1 VVDVCDAVVQCC
13 PYVVIFVTE
22 QAQDC
27 VVVQTVIQ
35 IEVPEAMSFA
45 VDGVYAIQDCTYHEY
60 GIIGHDGAV
69 HPLFLQLCINV
80 CFPGGDVTVVAEQSV
95 ILCDH
100 QEAVVPVGQ

>member
-1 VVDVCDAVVQCC
+1 MTGELWWMYAM
-13 PYVVIFVTE
+13 PSSNAAHTVVIFVTE

-80 CFPGGDVTVVAEQSV
+80 CFPGG
-95 ILCDH
+95 
-100 QEAVVPVGQ
+100 